1 MRHARTHKFHLSARL
16 PDFLSNKAKTS
27 LVLSKKQRKQK
38 AETEKN
44 KALLAV
50 WPIYSPAWVAPLSI
64 PYTVS
69 VPISARIALD

>member
-1 MRHARTHKFHLSARL
+1 MRNARTHKLHLSARL

-44 KALLAV
+44 KEHC
-50 WPIYSPAWVAPLSI
+50 
-64 PYTVS
+64 
-69 VPISARIALD
+69 

>member
-1 MRHARTHKFHLSARL
+1 MRHARTHKLHLSARL
-16 PDFLSNKAKTS
+16 PDFLSNKAKAS

-38 AETEKN
+38 AETEK
-44 KALLAV
+44 KLLEV
-50 WPIYSPAWVAPLSI
+50 WPIYSPAWVAPLPI